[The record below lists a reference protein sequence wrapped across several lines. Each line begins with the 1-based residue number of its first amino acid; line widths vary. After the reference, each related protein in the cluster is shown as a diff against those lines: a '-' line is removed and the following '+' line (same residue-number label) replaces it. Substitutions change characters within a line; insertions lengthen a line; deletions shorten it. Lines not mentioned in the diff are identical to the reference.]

1 MNKIE
6 FEKILLLSLFL
17 LLITIFVIE
26 VIYLLP
32 SPTGDEK
39 YFINLIVNICN
50 FNSFEVETT
59 PQAQRGNPEWKMHG
73 YLGFYILSKLNY
85 SCETN
90 IYFLL
95 NYFLKIL
102 SVLLGFLIFKKNN
115 LSLFNNLLCLF
126 TIIVCQLYAPFRPE
140 TFSIFIYLLVLYLF
154 CNKNFYLVG
163 FFISALFFTH
173 PTIFYLFGLIFL
185 LNEYKIIF
193 KNLKQLFIGF
203 LIGIFIIH
211 FTYEYSFFDYLLA
224 PFNNSGTYNISVFK
238 FDHLLEHYILNKKAP
253 FFLLFFLFIY
263 FLTFKIN
270 KLMILTLPFIFFFG
284 PMTGLHEYNLIALV
298 PLLLFV
304 ISKKTQP
311 IIKLKFI
318 FTLVI
323 ILMLTPYLSRNVY
336 TIMYYG
342 NNFNLTSKFIDNNLP
357 NIRHLPSFV
366 KFTNPNIKLKKSIQ
380 PENINFED
388 NFIDLYDVSGNRKGC
403 KTLSDKK
410 PGKKILSK
418 KIFNSNSGYDVY
430 VCK

>member
-1 MNKIE
+1 M
-6 FEKILLLSLFL
+6 
-17 LLITIFVIE
+17 
-26 VIYLLP
+26 
-32 SPTGDEK
+32 
-39 YFINLIVNICN
+39 
-50 FNSFEVETT
+50 
-59 PQAQRGNPEWKMHG
+59 
-73 YLGFYILSKLNY
+73 
-85 SCETN
+85 
-90 IYFLL
+90 
-95 NYFLKIL
+95 
-102 SVLLGFLIFKKNN
+102 
-115 LSLFNNLLCLF
+115 
-126 TIIVCQLYAPFRPE
+126 
-140 TFSIFIYLLVLYLF
+140 
-154 CNKNFYLVG
+154 
-163 FFISALFFTH
+163 
-173 PTIFYLFGLIFL
+173 
-185 LNEYKIIF
+185 
-193 KNLKQLFIGF
+193 
-203 LIGIFIIH
+203 IGIFIIH

-224 PFNNSGTYNISVFK
+224 PFNNSGTYNISGFK

-304 ISKKTQP
+304 ISKKAQP

-318 FTLVI
+318 FPLVI

-366 KFTNPNIKLKKSIQ
+366 KFTNPNIKLKKSTQ

-388 NFIDLYDVSGNRKGC
+388 NFIDLYDVSGNRKRC